1 MCLVVGGGAALADP
15 YRLMLSS
22 RSDAGVGNDLYVVS
36 YDSYDDMINSPSFGG
51 PGSFSGID
59 VSPDYIASGL
69 TYDGKYRLMLSSRT
83 DFGAGNDVYL
93 LTFDTLDDLINAP
106 SFGGPGSFSGIDVS
120 PDYVATGLTYDGKYR
135 LMLSSRTDFGA
146 GNDVYLLTYDTFDDL
161 INAPSFGGP
170 GMFSGID
177 IAPDYMAMGLAY
189 EAATPVPEPPAA
201 ALMLLALAGLA
212 TVRRPHRRG

>member
-1 MCLVVGGGAALADP
+1 MRCLAHALRATILMCLVVGGGAALADP

-120 PDYVATGLTYDGKYR
+120 PDYVATG
-135 LMLSSRTDFGA
+135 GA